1 MKRQISISRVWKT
14 IDLPVSFGCDSDD
27 MAHSMRFLKLYK
39 PSTARE
45 IGFGEN
51 IWPLDRVCCFQDA
64 VLLEAGRNA
73 LSLP

>member
-14 IDLPVSFGCDSDD
+14 MDLPASLECDSDD
-27 MAHSMRFLKLYK
+27 MAHLMHFLQLDN
-39 PSTARE
+39 PSTARK

-51 IWPLDRVCCFQDA
+51 VWPLDRVCCFQDA